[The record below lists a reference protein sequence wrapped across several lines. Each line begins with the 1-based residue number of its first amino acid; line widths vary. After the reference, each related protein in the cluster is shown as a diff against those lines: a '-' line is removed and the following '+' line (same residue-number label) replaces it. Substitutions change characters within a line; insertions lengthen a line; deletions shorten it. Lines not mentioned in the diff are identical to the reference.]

1 MFILHSVVFFL
12 PVKLFL
18 WTDYFAA
25 CRFRYFYEVSVFYLV
40 LTWKVET
47 VDYLWCLKL
56 LIFYIFVHWY
66 LKEKIDCGKFKF
78 ITEIVISLIDGF
90 GCNFRIKITQCYIFN
105 NRNDRNSENV
115 FLVSL
120 VNWTW
125 QVKESFGIFTQGVLL
140 LCPYSSICTT
150 VVAVFP
156 CPNGNQ
162 HLCCHGN
169 SFHLWSRTLGV

>member
-1 MFILHSVVFFL
+1 MFILHSVVFFFL
-12 PVKLFL
+12 SNCFL

-56 LIFYIFVHWY
+56 LMFYIFVHWY
-66 LKEKIDCGKFKF
+66 LKEKMNRSKFKF

-90 GCNFRIKITQCYIFN
+90 VCNFRIKITQCF
-105 NRNDRNSENV
+105 ENV
-115 FLVSL
+115 FWCRSWPEHDKRRKFSEHLHRVFCY
-120 VNWTW
+120 W
-125 QVKESFGIFTQGVLL
+125 
-140 LCPYSSICTT
+140 CPCSSTCTT

-156 CPNGNQ
+156 CPKGNQ
-162 HLCCHGN
+162 HLCCRGN